1 MDSYDVE
8 VISEYVRKIIDSRQ
22 EYDSFSNSEELRQT
36 ASELLVNYL
45 LSNQDSI
52 KSSDKYYLEKIINR
66 WIDQDLFRIR
76 SLSMQDR
83 SKANC
88 FKTRRKINIINSI
101 WATILLGIVILGGSL
116 FTIKG
121 SLKKNSL
128 STSTPTEVVD
138 TIDRWSLAL
147 ERMNNNVTY
156 NSSNDQQINEM
167 INEVEANMPY
177 NPYVKPR
184 ELTDEAKENYTA
196 LISKYDIY
204 YSEYGSRYAQIPL
217 YEICQQIFDEYRND
231 HFRTMD
237 IVFEKLQ
244 DDLKR
249 STLYPGK
256 HNEEDAKYELVAGYK
271 TYIEYVYSMLKNV
284 GYDVQEYDYIVQ
296 KYSSFDSPYLMENNG
311 LDPSE
316 VSKMDEMFTL
326 YGEFINSLRKGVVR
340 K

>member
-22 EYDSFSNSEELRQT
+22 EYDCFSNSEELRQT

-83 SKANC
+83 SKTNC

-101 WATILLGIVILGGSL
+101 WAAILLGIVILGGSL
-116 FTIKG
+116 FAIKG

-167 INEVEANMPY
+167 INEIEANMPY

-184 ELTDEAKENYTA
+184 ELTDEAKEKYTA

-244 DDLKR
+244 NDLKR
-249 STLYPGK
+249 STLYPDR